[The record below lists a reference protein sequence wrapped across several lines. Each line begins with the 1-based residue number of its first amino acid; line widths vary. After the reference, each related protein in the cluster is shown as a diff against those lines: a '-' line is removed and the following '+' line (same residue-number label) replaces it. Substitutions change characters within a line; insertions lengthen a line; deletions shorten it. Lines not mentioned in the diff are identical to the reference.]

1 MTLPYLL
8 RLLCLCFSFFF
19 LLNAACGLLLRVLSR
34 FVLRLAGARRAASA
48 ANLLLALRLLP
59 FALAALFVGV
69 LCVPSYV
76 RLEPAATAE
85 RVGFACLLFGG
96 LGLLTSCLALV
107 RAGRALLASALH
119 HRRLSRTAEKIS
131 MREHGC
137 TALVL
142 DTAEPLLALSGV
154 VRPRLLVSRSL
165 LQTLSPEELD
175 AAVIHETAHRASRD
189 NLKRLLVLCAPE
201 VFPFCDPLDR
211 MEQARW
217 RFAEWAADDRA
228 AAGSSQRAVSL
239 ASALLRVARL
249 GAPPALPYLSTSLL
263 ASDRDLQARVDRL
276 LQAPPARTSPPAGAL
291 RLRAVSVLAAI
302 AVVAALLATPALSFV
317 HELQELLLR

>member
-19 LLNAACGLLLRVLSR
+19 LLNAACGLLVRALRRFLLRV
-34 FVLRLAGARRAASA
+34 ADAQRAASA
-48 ANLLLALRLLP
+48 ANFLLALRLLP
-59 FALAALFVGV
+59 FALATLFVGV

-76 RLEPAATAE
+76 RLEPAATVE
-85 RVGFACLLFGG
+85 HVGFACLLFGG
-96 LGLLTSCLALV
+96 LGLLTGCLALL
-107 RAGRALLASALH
+107 RAGRALLASARRH
-119 HRRLSRTAEKIS
+119 QRLSRGAEKIL
-131 MREHGC
+131 MREHRC
-137 TALVL
+137 AALVL
-142 DTAEPLLALSGV
+142 DTAEPVLALSGI

-165 LQTLSPEELD
+165 LQTLSPEEFD

-201 VFPFCDPLDR
+201 IFPFFDPLSS
-211 MEQARW
+211 MEQARS

-228 AAGSSQRAVSL
+228 AAGSSQRAISL
-239 ASALLRVARL
+239 AAALLRVARL

-276 LQAPPARTSPPAGAL
+276 LQAPPTRTSPPAGRL

-302 AVVAALLATPALSFV
+302 VVVAALLATPALSFV

>member
-19 LLNAACGLLLRVLSR
+19 LLNAACGLLVCTLRE
-34 FVLRLAGARRAASA
+34 FVLRFAGARPAASA
-48 ANLLLALRLLP
+48 ANFLLVLRLLP
-59 FALAALFVGV
+59 CALAALFVLA

-96 LGLLTSCLALV
+96 LGLLTWSLAVLRVTRALV
-107 RAGRALLASALH
+107 ASAFYR
-119 HRRLSRTAEKIS
+119 RRLSQRADKIFVG
-131 MREHGC
+131 EHSC
-137 TALVL
+137 TAFVL
-142 DTAEPLLALSGV
+142 DGGQPVLALAGV
-154 VRPRLLVSRSL
+154 VRPCLLVSRSL
-165 LQTLSPEELD
+165 LQALSPEEFD

-189 NLKRLLVLCAPE
+189 NLKRLLVLLAPE
-201 VFPFCDPLDR
+201 IFPFLDPLRR
-211 MEQARW
+211 MEQAW
-217 RFAEWAADDRA
+217 SRFAEWAADDRV
-228 AAGSSQRAVSL
+228 AAGNSQRAVSL

-276 LQAPPARTSPPAGAL
+276 LQAPPVGPSSPPGSL
-291 RLRAVSVLAAI
+291 RLRTIGLLSAMVLSGVLLAAPSL
-302 AVVAALLATPALSFV
+302 AVV